1 MLQLVRKH
9 LARRRMRV
17 LRAMRRLKR
26 REDGS
31 AAIEFGFVAFPFL
44 ALVFAILETA
54 IVFFASQS
62 LETAVA
68 DSGRLIMTGQ
78 AQTQG
83 FDKAAFKNSV
93 CARIFALFD
102 CQAGLIVD
110 VKTYPNFPSIDYSL
124 PLDASGNFQD
134 NTVYQPGNPS
144 DIVVVRLFYQWPIYV
159 AKLQNMDGKKRLLA
173 ATLAFRNEPFA
184 APPPSPPPPGP

>member
-1 MLQLVRKH
+1 
-9 LARRRMRV
+9 
-17 LRAMRRLKR
+17 MRRLKR

-31 AAIEFGFVAFPFL
+31 AAVEFAWVAWPFL

-93 CARIFALFD
+93 CSRILLFFD
-102 CQAGLIVD
+102 CQAGLFVD
-110 VKTYPNFPSIDYSL
+110 VKTYPSFPAIDFSL
-124 PLDASGNFQD
+124 PKDAAGNFQD
-134 NTVYQPGNPS
+134 NTVYQPGTAG
-144 DIVVVRLFYQWPIYV
+144 DIVVVRLFYQWPTYV
-159 AKLQNMDGKKRLLA
+159 AKLQNLSTKYRLLS
-173 ATLAFRNEPFA
+173 ATLAFRNEPFT
-184 APPPSPPPPGP
+184 APPPSPPPGP